1 MYMCV
6 FVYDSMPIC
15 VYVIVY
21 ICKCMCFVQYALC
34 TLCTVHVC
42 MNSVILTIKL
52 FTVIIIL

>member
-1 MYMCV
+1 M
-6 FVYDSMPIC
+6 YDSMPIC